1 MRKARVDLEDSAR
14 TLNRKPKKVAPSSF
28 DFPGKDTKHFNKAP
42 NLSSSLQAVEAAQGF
57 SHGRGRII
65 PSLSNERQDGF
76 FYRDNH
82 MNLRR
87 TAQAVHGHNHF
98 GVNKKYS
105 SHKTFEVSRELVYG
119 PRANKSNSCL
129 GSSTRNNNL
138 NQFVRRDK
146 YNKTDFQIEYENAK
160 FFMIKSYNEDDVHKS
175 VKYNVWASTPNGN
188 KKLDAV
194 FWDAERLM
202 KKGSKCPIF
211 LFFSVNASGQFVGLA
226 EMIGPVDFNK
236 NLDFW
241 QKETW
246 NGFFPVKWHIIKD
259 IPNRLFQSI
268 RLENNDNKAVT
279 FSKDTQEI
287 GLPQGLQM
295 LHIFKGHPLGTS
307 LLDDF
312 GFYEHREKSLQATR
326 RRRPAVMDV
335 DFEFYDDSCGKIGSS
350 SK

>member
-1 MRKARVDLEDSAR
+1 MIYFNLIFKSFV
-14 TLNRKPKKVAPSSF
+14 SSLCPF
-28 DFPGKDTKHFNKAP
+28 YTALLFISGSLYVFVSWLSQAP

-82 MNLRR
+82 MNPRR

-98 GVNKKYS
+98 GVNKKYG

-194 FWDAERLM
+194 FWEAERLM

-211 LFFSVNASGQFVGLA
+211 LFFSVRNVVVSYAYC
-226 EMIGPVDFNK
+226 
-236 NLDFW
+236 
-241 QKETW
+241 
-246 NGFFPVKWHIIKD
+246 
-259 IPNRLFQSI
+259 I
-268 RLENNDNKAVT
+268 RLV
-279 FSKDTQEI
+279 
-287 GLPQGLQM
+287 
-295 LHIFKGHPLGTS
+295 
-307 LLDDF
+307 
-312 GFYEHREKSLQATR
+312 FYKLN
-326 RRRPAVMDV
+326 
-335 DFEFYDDSCGKIGSS
+335 IWIL
-350 SK
+350 